1 MRLEKRSTIAVFLA
15 VMVLFN
21 LACQSFV
28 MAANAWRVD
37 VSEEA
42 IGGFGRFMEFAR
54 GLFRSA
60 EEDGASEG
68 SGSEKA
74 FSTNPFVYIAAFW
87 TEIVNAPEER
97 SFWERIIAFLEAV
110 KVKGRGMI
118 M

>member
-1 MRLEKRSTIAVFLA
+1 MGEMDEAGEALNDSRFSGSHGP
-15 VMVLFN
+15 FN

-68 SGSEKA
+68 SGSER
-74 FSTNPFVYIAAFW
+74 PFRRTPSSISR
-87 TEIVNAPEER
+87 PSGQR
-97 SFWERIIAFLEAV
+97 L
-110 KVKGRGMI
+110 
-118 M
+118 